1 MATGIR
7 RWASL
12 LLIGLG
18 LSLAHA
24 QSPTP
29 NPRKA
34 ARDMA
39 GEALEGIGDAAKE
52 LAERKARED
61 AARDGADGEGGE
73 GGEAGGEAGGERE
86 ARPAEKVAAGAG
98 GDGKTGRAAS
108 DGKADQKD
116 DDRKDDDRAADLGP
130 PVPFTAKAAPP
141 LPRLDENGGR
151 GLRAV
156 VIPIDGTIDMGLAPF
171 VKRII
176 DESAGAAVII
186 LDVDTFGGRV
196 DAAVQIRD
204 ALLRTEI
211 PVVAFVDNRAISAGA
226 LISLAADHIVFA
238 PGGSMGAATPVQLQ
252 GGQAAP
258 VAEKTVSYMR
268 AEMRATAE
276 ANGRPGVLAEAMV
289 DADIAIEGVIPRGK
303 LLTVSTDEA
312 VELGL
317 AAQKIGSVE
326 EILETLGLESA
337 EVRRPTVN
345 WAEKVARFLTDPV
358 VSGLL
363 MSLGM
368 LGLLLEFY
376 TPGFGITGAIGVLC
390 LMLFFGGSSVA
401 GLAGWEEMVIF
412 ALGVVA
418 LGVEVFVLPGFGVA
432 GVLGIGLIGTALVMA
447 LIGMPMG
454 TSWEI
459 GLLGD
464 ALTAVTISLLG
475 TALAMIVVIRFL
487 PGSFLGKWLVLEHTL
502 GGSRD
507 GSAPADDEPWQAAP
521 NDNRGW
527 LGQRGI
533 SLTPLRPSGRVRI
546 GDDVVDVVSRDR
558 WIDRDTPVK
567 VVETEGVRVVVVED
581 EDAY

>member
-1 MATGIR
+1 MYMATTRIR
-7 RWASL
+7 RWTAL
-12 LLIGLG
+12 LLLGLG

-24 QSPTP
+24 QSPAP
-29 NPRKA
+29 DPRKA

-39 GEALEGIGDAAKE
+39 GEALEGVGEAARE

-61 AARDGADGEGGE
+61 AREAESGEAGPTGDGAEGEAADGEVAARGDAKGD
-73 GGEAGGEAGGERE
+73 GEAAEATAGEADGAAE
-86 ARPAEKVAAGAG
+86 A
-98 GDGKTGRAAS
+98 S
-108 DGKADQKD
+108 KD
-116 DDRKDDDRAADLGP
+116 AADLGP

-141 LPRLDENGGR
+141 LPTLDDDGGR
-151 GLRAV
+151 GKRAI
-156 VIPIDGTIDMGLAPF
+156 VIAIEGTIDMGLAPF
-171 VKRII
+171 VERII
-176 DESAGAAVII
+176 AESTGAAVII

-196 DAAVQIRD
+196 DAAVKIRD

-252 GGQAAP
+252 GGQAQA
-258 VAEKTVSYMR
+258 VEEKTVSYMR
-268 AEMRATAE
+268 SEMRATAE

-289 DADIAIEGVIPRGK
+289 DADVAIEGVIPRGK
-303 LLTVSTDEA
+303 LLTVTTDEA
-312 VELGL
+312 VKLGL

-326 EILETLGLESA
+326 EILTAMGLESA
-337 EVRRPTVN
+337 EVRRPEVN

-376 TPGFGITGAIGVLC
+376 TPGFGITGGIGVMC
-390 LMLFFGGSSVA
+390 LMLFFGGSSIA

-412 ALGVVA
+412 ALGIAA

-432 GVLGIGLIGTALVMA
+432 GVLGIGLIGASLVMA

-454 TSWEI
+454 TSWEV

-464 ALTAVTISLLG
+464 ALGAVIISLLG
-475 TALAMIVVIRFL
+475 TTLALIIVIRYL

-502 GGSRD
+502 GGSKD
-507 GSAPADDEPWQAAP
+507 GTAPGPDEPWQAASA
-521 NDNRGW
+521 DNRVW
-527 LGQRGI
+527 LGKKGVA
-533 SLTPLRPSGRVRI
+533 LTPLRPSGRIRV

-567 VVETEGVRVVVVED
+567 VVETEGVRVVVIED

>member
-1 MATGIR
+1 MVTTRFR
-7 RWASL
+7 RSAAL
-12 LLIGLG
+12 LLLGLG
-18 LSLAHA
+18 LSFAHA
-24 QSPTP
+24 QAPAE

-39 GEALEGIGDAAKE
+39 GEALEGIGDAARE
-52 LAERKARED
+52 LAERKAQED
-61 AARDGADGEGGE
+61 ARDGDRAGDGGVGAPAVGRGEADAPGETGKADGEK
-73 GGEAGGEAGGERE
+73 GEAAAAKHDPADGE
-86 ARPAEKVAAGAG
+86 VI
-98 GDGKTGRAAS
+98 
-108 DGKADQKD
+108 
-116 DDRKDDDRAADLGP
+116 
-130 PVPFTAKAAPP
+130 PFTAKPAPP
-141 LPRLDENGGR
+141 LPKLDEDGGR
-151 GLRAV
+151 GMRAV
-156 VIPIDGTIDMGLAPF
+156 VVPIKGTIDMGLAPF
-171 VKRII
+171 VERII
-176 DESAGAAVII
+176 DESTGAAVII

-196 DAAVQIRD
+196 DAAVLIRD
-204 ALLRTEI
+204 AILRTGI

-252 GGQAAP
+252 GGQAQP

-268 AEMRATAE
+268 SEMRATAE

-289 DADIAIEGVIPRGK
+289 DADVAVEGVIAKGK
-303 LLTVSTDEA
+303 LLTVTTDEA
-312 VELGL
+312 VKLGL

-326 EILETLGLESA
+326 EILTALGLESA
-337 EVRRPTVN
+337 EVRRPEVN

-376 TPGFGITGAIGVLC
+376 TPGFGVTGGLGLLC
-390 LMLFFGGSSVA
+390 LVLFFGGSSIS

-412 ALGVVA
+412 VLGMVA
-418 LGVEVFVLPGFGVA
+418 LGLEVFVIPGFGVA
-432 GVLGIGLIGTALVMA
+432 GVLGIGLIATSLVMA

-454 TSWEI
+454 ASWEV

-464 ALTAVTISLLG
+464 ALTAVIVSLLG
-475 TALAMIVVIRFL
+475 TTLAFIIVIRFL
-487 PGSFLGKWLVLEHTL
+487 PGSALGKWLVLEHTL

-507 GSAPADDEPWQAAP
+507 GNAPSPEEPWRAAP
-521 NDNRGW
+521 NDNRVW
-527 LGQRGI
+527 LGKKGI

-546 GDDVVDVVSRDR
+546 GDDVVDVISRDR
-558 WIDRDTPVK
+558 WIDRDIPVK
-567 VVETEGVRVVVVED
+567 VVETEGVRVVVIED

>member
-1 MATGIR
+1 MAPIRFR

-12 LLIGLG
+12 LLLGLG

-24 QSPTP
+24 QSPPT

-61 AARDGADGEGGE
+61 EARDARDGAGEDG
-73 GGEAGGEAGGERE
+73 ADA
-86 ARPAEKVAAGAG
+86 PAEGAGDAKAAGAEKKTG
-98 GDGKTGRAAS
+98 DAEKPAGDGVKDAA
-108 DGKADQKD
+108 QKD
-116 DDRKDDDRAADLGP
+116 ADEDAAQKDADLGP
-130 PVPFTAKAAPP
+130 PVPFTAKPAPP
-141 LPRLDENGGR
+141 LPKLDEDGGR

-156 VIPIDGTIDMGLAPF
+156 VIPIEGTIDMGLAPF
-171 VKRII
+171 IERII
-176 DESAGAAVII
+176 AESAGAAVII

-196 DAAVQIRD
+196 DAAVKIRD

-238 PGGSMGAATPVQLQ
+238 PGGSMGAATPVQMQ

-258 VAEKTVSYMR
+258 VAEKMVSYMR
-268 AEMRATAE
+268 SEMRATAE
-276 ANGRPGVLAEAMV
+276 ANGRPAVLAEAMV
-289 DADIAIEGVIPRGK
+289 DADVAIEGVIARGK
-303 LLTVSTDEA
+303 LLTVTTDEA

-317 AAQKIGSVE
+317 AAQKIGSVD
-326 EILETLGLESA
+326 EILKTLGLESA

-376 TPGFGITGAIGVLC
+376 TPGFGITGGIGVLC

-401 GLAGWEEMVIF
+401 GLAGWEEMVLF
-412 ALGVVA
+412 VLGVVA
-418 LGVEVFVLPGFGVA
+418 LGVEVFVIPGFGVA
-432 GVLGIGLIGTALVMA
+432 GVLGIGLIGVALVMS
-447 LIGMPMG
+447 LVGMPMG

-464 ALTAVTISLLG
+464 ALTAVIISLLG
-475 TALAMIVVIRFL
+475 TAVALIVVIRFL
-487 PGSFLGKWLVLEHTL
+487 PGSAIGKWLVLEHTL

-507 GSAPADDEPWQAAP
+507 GNAPAADEPWEAAPAD
-521 NDNRGW
+521 NRRW
-527 LGQRGI
+527 LGQKGI
-533 SLTPLRPSGRVRI
+533 ALTPLRPSGRVKI

-558 WIDRDTPVK
+558 WIDVDTPIK
-567 VVETEGVRVVVVED
+567 VVETEGVRVVVIED
-581 EDAY
+581 EAGY